1 MFKDGLKGVD
11 HSIVME
17 ACKLADDF
25 TAHDTLTSRQ
35 ERAERK
41 MLEAHLRDEYGLE
54 AMASEH
60 ATLLVECGVLATD
73 KEILDHV
80 YGAQDVEMALGVTV
94 TIMKIRKSVST
105 IEVAAQKAASV
116 IRALKTY
123 VRNEDVQSA
132 TVFDVRRSINDVL
145 LLFGSQLKK
154 GVELHLEMDKQLLL
168 QGNESEL
175 SKVWSNLIANALYAM
190 DNNGNLWIAGTTDD
204 KNIILTFS
212 NDGPAIPEEVMSKL
226 FEPFYTT
233 KPVGEGSGM
242 GMSIVFNIV
251 ASMNGSIEAET
262 GDRTTF
268 TVTLPKTPMQ

>member
-1 MFKDGLKGVD
+1 
-11 HSIVME
+11 
-17 ACKLADDF
+17 
-25 TAHDTLTSRQ
+25 
-35 ERAERK
+35 
-41 MLEAHLRDEYGLE
+41 
-54 AMASEH
+54 
-60 ATLLVECGVLATD
+60 
-73 KEILDHV
+73 
-80 YGAQDVEMALGVTV
+80 
-94 TIMKIRKSVST
+94 MKIRKSVST
-105 IEVAAQKAASV
+105 IEVAAQKAAKV
-116 IRALKTY
+116 VRALKTY

-154 GVELHLEMDKQLLL
+154 GVELHFEMDKQLLL

-190 DNNGNLWIAGTTDD
+190 NNNGNLWVIGTSDK

-212 NDGPAIPEEVMSKL
+212 NDGPAIPEEVMSRL